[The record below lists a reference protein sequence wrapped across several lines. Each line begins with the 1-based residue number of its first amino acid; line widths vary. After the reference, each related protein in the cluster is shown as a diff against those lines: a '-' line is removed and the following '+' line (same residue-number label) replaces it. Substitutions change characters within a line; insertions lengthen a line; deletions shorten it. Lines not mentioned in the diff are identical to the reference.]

1 MSSDKSSLSRR
12 SFMKWSAAAAGAM
25 AAAGL
30 VGCQPAEKEEK
41 KEQGH
46 PAQTYEM
53 DGTWKNDDNTSK
65 AINYWWGMSAGV
77 VDVICS
83 QNLPTGTQ
91 KLVELLKHTIC
102 AGEFNPFSGI
112 LYSQDGIIK
121 DHPDNVLSPEEIM
134 AMDWLSDNIIGS
146 IPKLEEL
153 TEHAQPALSQQGVQ
167 AAKGSGNE

>member
-1 MSSDKSSLSRR
+1 MSVTDVRIIWPCR
-12 SFMKWSAAAAGAM
+12 SATGKF
-25 AAAGL
+25 
-30 VGCQPAEKEEK
+30 
-41 KEQGH
+41 
-46 PAQTYEM
+46 YERLIRTIM

>member
-1 MSSDKSSLSRR
+1 MPER
-12 SFMKWSAAAAGAM
+12 
-25 AAAGL
+25 
-30 VGCQPAEKEEK
+30 
-41 KEQGH
+41 
-46 PAQTYEM
+46 
-53 DGTWKNDDNTSK
+53 
-65 AINYWWGMSAGV
+65 
-77 VDVICS
+77 
-83 QNLPTGTQ
+83 
-91 KLVELLKHTIC
+91 
-102 AGEFNPFSGI
+102 FNPFSGI